1 MLLSAMTNGSRAT
14 ARAALPAVMLIVVGV
29 ACSSSSDPAET
40 SAPASA
46 DTTTT
51 SVLATT
57 TAPAAPDTTVTPD
70 TTVPADTTEPPRGPF
85 RLGLLELGTV
95 DYLFNG
101 ADPESFDGPAVRS
114 ALLAV
119 KHINDAGGVFGQPVE
134 PYFGDSYIQPHA
146 RETFEDT
153 PVAYAL
159 SLIEDEKVHAFV
171 GPGSS
176 HDVLEVS
183 EAVVA
188 QHRIPFVSSVAS
200 APYVADLEDDG
211 FIFRTNLSDAM
222 QGQGLAQLAY
232 DEGYVHVALV
242 YRDNSWGQALAEV
255 FKSHY
260 RGEVTEIALHP
271 GKESYEDELHEVS
284 ASNAPVLISLTFH
297 DDMAAV
303 MEEVAEHGHFENF
316 LLNNF
321 HRSLDLLEA
330 FPILE
335 GAKGVAPVGQ
345 HVIEAEGHWEA
356 DYEAEYGDIPHVP
369 YMRETYDAAI
379 ALMLAAEYAGSTDG
393 EAIRDALH
401 VVAGPPGKHF
411 PASSEGVVGALE
423 AVRNGEDIDLDG
435 EATDL
440 NWDDRGEIVIGHMLI
455 WQFNNGAIEDIRHF
469 GVDLSK

>member
-1 MLLSAMTNGSRAT
+1 MLSAIANGGRST
-14 ARAALPAVMLIVVGV
+14 LRAALLALSLLAVST
-29 ACSSSSDPAET
+29 ACSSTSDPAGT
-40 SAPASA
+40 SAPVSA

-51 SVLATT
+51 SVSTGT
-57 TAPAAPDTTVTPD
+57 TAPATPDTTAPPD
-70 TTVPADTTEPPRGPF
+70 TTVPPDTTAPAREPF
-85 RLGLLELGTV
+85 RLGLLELGSV
-95 DYLFNG
+95 DYFFNG
-101 ADPESFDGPAVRS
+101 ADPESLEGPAVRS

-119 KHINDAGGVFGQPVE
+119 KHINEAGGVFGQPVE
-134 PYFGDSYIQPHA
+134 PYFGDAYLQPHA

-153 PVAYAL
+153 PVAHAL

-171 GPGSS
+171 GPASS

-183 EAVVA
+183 DAVAA

-222 QGQGLAQLAY
+222 QGQALAQLAH
-232 DEGYVHVALV
+232 DEGYDHVALV
-242 YRDNSWGQALAEV
+242 HRDNPWGQALADV

-260 RGEVTEIALHP
+260 EGEVTEVALHP
-271 GKESYEDELHEVS
+271 GKESYEEELHQVS
-284 ASNAPVLISLTFH
+284 ASDAPVLISLTFH
-297 DDMAAV
+297 DDMFAV

-321 HRSLDLLEA
+321 HRGLDLLEA

-345 HVIEAEGHWEA
+345 HVTEAEGHWEA

-379 ALMLAAEYAGSTDG
+379 ALMLAAEYAGNTDG

-440 NWDDRGEIVIGHMLI
+440 NWDDRGEIVVGHVLV
-455 WQFNNGAIEDIRHF
+455 WQFNNGAIEDLRHF
-469 GVDLSK
+469 DVDISK